1 MEVKGFQEL
10 MRQIYFHRDSKRGA
24 YGTFLWLL
32 EEVAELGK
40 AIPQNDRKNL
50 EDEFA
55 DVLAWLCSLANVL
68 NIDLEK
74 AALAKYAGKCPKCGF
89 KVCRCPEA

>member
-1 MEVKGFQEL
+1 LEIKGFQEL
-10 MRQIYFHRDSKRGA
+10 MRQIYFHRDSRRGA

-32 EEVAELGK
+32 EEIAELGR
-40 AIPQNDRKNL
+40 AIPNGDRKSL

-68 NIDLEK
+68 NVDLEK
-74 AALAKYAGKCPKCGF
+74 AALLKYDGKCPR
-89 KVCRCPEA
+89 CRLEACCCPEA